1 MSKILFAPF
10 SVISGFLAGK
20 LATAT
25 FERVW
30 RLVDDHESPEPSQR
44 AARWSKLLAAL
55 ALEGAIF
62 RTVRGAADRGAR
74 QIFRRLTGAWPGD
87 ETPARS

>member
-1 MSKILFAPF
+1 MIKVLFAPF

-20 LATAT
+20 VATSV

-30 RLVDDHESPEPSQR
+30 RLVDKQQSPDPDQR
-44 AARWSKLLAAL
+44 GVRWPKLLAAL

-62 RTVRGAADRGAR
+62 RAVRGAFDRGSRELFSRA
-74 QIFRRLTGAWPGD
+74 TGTWPGK
-87 ETPARS
+87 EAPKSA